1 MSLRKIR
8 TFPDPILRKKC
19 RTVKAIDLSVKSLA
33 DDMIETMDYAG
44 GIGLAANQ
52 VGVLKRVVTLHLPEE
67 DHRILVNP
75 EIQGSSGV
83 REVREG
89 CLSFP
94 GYQGLLTRSVTVEAR
109 WIDRNGS
116 YFKISAED
124 LLAQAIEHE
133 IDHLNGI
140 LFVDHLV
147 AHQHLTRPVTENSL
161 ESHNHDLDVTVN
173 VKNNDTDERLKT
185 RVELNKVYSDSSLSE
200 LKYDLYD
207 AGYLLDRE

>member
-1 MSLRKIR
+1 MSLIKIR

-200 LKYDLYD
+200 LQYDLYD